1 MKLAILI
8 AGLAVATSLL
18 VWSALEASEDAES
31 SPEAAGKIAK
41 IRIGCWSFGSTGAR
55 VLLCRELPRG

>member
-1 MKLAILI
+1 MRLAILV

-18 VWSALEASEDAES
+18 VWSALEASEDADS
-31 SPEAAGKIAK
+31 SPAAGKIAK
-41 IRIGCWSFGSTGAR
+41 IRLGCWSFGSTGAR